1 MICGNRWQRSYVSYY
16 RDRNITQSQP
26 PLTKHDSTALCQSIQ
41 LDRGEE
47 LAWRT
52 HFIIKYDTNIG
63 ENPNALKKREC
74 SLDVRVFRNIYY
86 RSFTKFTS
94 SQPTIIQQHNTYI
107 PTVQTSAKKKSIP
120 VDKRSTDRQT
130 QTQPLQHKTQIQT
143 KQNYICNHL

>member
-63 ENPNALKKREC
+63 ENPNALKKR
-74 SLDVRVFRNIYY
+74 
-86 RSFTKFTS
+86 
-94 SQPTIIQQHNTYI
+94 
-107 PTVQTSAKKKSIP
+107 
-120 VDKRSTDRQT
+120 
-130 QTQPLQHKTQIQT
+130 
-143 KQNYICNHL
+143 